1 MKRTAAQ
8 LAQDEANQAAKRR
21 HDVFVL
27 LRAKMAEK
35 ARMTGHTMD
44 DTRKHFEKCTPK
56 ELRRPGAPPVRLD
69 AQVFQRSLRALDLG
83 LEQEQGEPRAPLR
96 RPRVLC

>member
-27 LRAKMAEK
+27 LRAKMAECGFHN
-35 ARMTGHTMD
+35 AGN
-44 DTRKHFEKCTPK
+44 
-56 ELRRPGAPPVRLD
+56 
-69 AQVFQRSLRALDLG
+69 
-83 LEQEQGEPRAPLR
+83 
-96 RPRVLC
+96 